1 MPGLPPGAIRH
12 FLSGS
17 GIAKSGH
24 AVVANMKAI
33 TYSTYGNP
41 DVLEYGDQPM
51 PKVGPG
57 MVLVR
62 VKAAAVNPVDWKI
75 MAGYLDA
82 AMDLEFPAIPGWD
95 VAGVVESAGIDARQ
109 FKPGDEVIAYG
120 RKDYVH
126 GGSFA
131 EYIAL
136 PERVLARKPAS
147 LGWNESAGL
156 PLAGLTA
163 YQVLNRLGLTAGET
177 VLIHGGSGGVGSL
190 GIQIAVARG
199 ASVIATASEKNHDFL
214 RSLGAK
220 PVAYG
225 TGSQRACARCAL
237 TAWTSLQISWAETS
251 KQRWRCWPK
260 GAGMLRS
267 RTVKRRSMAAPGCG
281 SAPWVPTCRNWPT
294 WWTAGKSVLKLP
306 KSSAGKG
313 RGCLPVQHGGTYP
326 RQDRRCRGPGFLI
339 RTTAAPKPWCRRRT
353 SCVGSRP
360 EATGRCGPC
369 CPCPHPRQ
377 RPHPGT
383 PRQPRRCGPGPLC
396 HRGHPRR
403 RRQPCRCG
411 S

>member
-1 MPGLPPGAIRH
+1 
-12 FLSGS
+12 
-17 GIAKSGH
+17 
-24 AVVANMKAI
+24 MKAI

-62 VKAAAVNPVDWKI
+62 VKSAAVNPVDWKI

-82 AMDLEFPAIPGWD
+82 AMDLEFPVIPGWD
-95 VAGVVESAGIDARQ
+95 VTGVVESIGIDARQ

-163 YQVLNRLGLTAGET
+163 YQVLNRLGLKVGET

-190 GIQIAVARG
+190 AIQIAVAIG
-199 ASVIATASEKNHDFL
+199 ARVIATASEKNHGFL
-214 RSLGAK
+214 RSLGAE

-225 TGSQRACARCAL
+225 DGLAARVRALRPDGVDVVADFVGGNLEATL
-237 TAWTSLQISWAETS
+237 AVLAE
-251 KQRWRCWPK
+251 
-260 GAGMLRS
+260 G
-267 RTVKRRSMAAPGCG
+267 
-281 SAPWVPTCRNWPT
+281 
-294 WWTAGKSVLKLP
+294 
-306 KSSAGKG
+306 G
-313 RGCLPVQHGGTYP
+313 RHASIADSEAEKHGGTWMWVSP
-326 RQDRRCRGPGFLI
+326 IGADLQELADLVDSRNIHVEVAEVFPLEKAADAFRSNMEGHTRGKIIVAVDQD
-339 RTTAAPKPWCRRRT
+339 
-353 SCVGSRP
+353 S
-360 EATGRCGPC
+360 
-369 CPCPHPRQ
+369 
-377 RPHPGT
+377 
-383 PRQPRRCGPGPLC
+383 
-396 HRGHPRR
+396 
-403 RRQPCRCG
+403 
-411 S
+411 